1 MAYSPASS
9 VTVTSPA
16 DSNWLSLRSAE
27 LEPQV
32 LREVY
37 AKYGKGFD
45 ILDMLSLVGKEISLK
60 SQDLTSFQ
68 EGAYDRPIQLNA
80 QVETG
85 SIDTAMTFYIK
96 TTMYDT
102 NGDVFLRPGD
112 TLFVPGYYVGT
123 TYDVQLLVLTV
134 GASGAACT
142 AKPLENSISL
152 TTAIPA
158 NTYLQVG
165 PTLYARGTD
174 QPNAKSRGWYSRAFA
189 TAISKETAE
198 IYGGVNAQQLYIVPK
213 KGHPGVMGAWS
224 MQWADADFSLDSQIN
239 TQLLI
244 GQPNENTVVQTDVGS
259 NASAAVRSTKG
270 LWMWLSEDATDH
282 IYANAWS
289 EGDFDSVKD
298 IFRANGV
305 VDMKAAFACGPK
317 LYTQVENAA
326 LQYIKEFSGGTNL
339 VTEAGKVGF
348 NLKSFQKSGVEY
360 TICELASL
368 SNQNTFGAHAK
379 SYYAYA
385 GMIIPESEVTLQDS
399 EGIYN
404 SLGQTGGKI
413 TIPNVCIGYLQNNGE
428 DRKRV
433 VKPIAGMNG
442 MGYAATE
449 SYDRVRL
456 GFLSEYALVANG
468 QEQMIR
474 ILKDGT
480 Y

>member
-9 VTVTSPA
+9 NTVTDA
-16 DSNWLSLRSAE
+16 HNSNWLSLYSAE

-60 SQDLTSFQ
+60 SQSLTSFQ
-68 EGAYDRPIQLNA
+68 EGAYDRPIQLDA

-85 SIDTAMTFYIK
+85 TIDEVFTFRIK
-96 TTMYDT
+96 TAMYDT
-102 NGDVFLRPGD
+102 NDKVLLRVGD
-112 TLFVPGYYVGT
+112 TIFIPGYYVSK
-123 TYDVQLLVLTV
+123 TYDVQLTVLTV
-134 GASGAACT
+134 GAKNAPCT
-142 AKPLENSISL
+142 AQPLENGI
-152 TTAIPA
+152 TIGTAIPI

-174 QPNAKSRGWYSRAFA
+174 QPSAKSRGFYSRSFS

-198 IYGGVNAQQLYIVPK
+198 IYGGVNAQEMYIVPR
-213 KGHPGVMGAWS
+213 KGHPGEKGIWS
-224 MQWADADFSLDSQIN
+224 MAWADADFSLSSQQN

-244 GQPNENTVVQTDVGS
+244 GQPNENSITQSDVGS
-259 NASAAVRSTKG
+259 NDGTLRSTKG
-270 LWMWLSEDATDH
+270 LWMWMSEDSTDH
-282 IYANAWS
+282 VYANAWT

-305 VDMKAAFACGPK
+305 VDQKAAFACGPK
-317 LYTQVENAA
+317 LYSQVENSA
-326 LQYIKEFSGGTNL
+326 LQYIKEFSGGSDL
-339 VTEAGKVGF
+339 VTAAGEVGF
-348 NLKSFQKSGVEY
+348 QLKSFSKTGVEY
-360 TICELASL
+360 TICELASF
-368 SNQNTFGAHAK
+368 SNQNTFGANDK

-385 GMIIPESEVTLQDS
+385 GMIIPETEVTLTDS

-404 SLGQTGGKI
+404 SLGETGGKMK
-413 TIPNVCIGYLQNNGE
+413 IPNVCIGYLQNNGE

-433 VKPIAGMNG
+433 IKPLAGMNG
-442 MGYAATE
+442 MGYDAME

-456 GFLSEYALVANG
+456 GLLSEYALVANG